1 MRHGSRFMASTTVL
15 SALLSLLIQ
24 AACLAMP
31 WETRAEA
38 SEAFWTLLRQPGHA
52 VLIRHADAP
61 GSGDPPGFRLDDCRT
76 QRNLGPEGRAQARR
90 VGEAFRAR
98 GITVARVL
106 SSQWCRCRETA
117 ELMALGPPVEAFPA
131 LNSLFH
137 DRSRAGEQMRDIRAL
152 LAGLKSDQLIVLATH
167 HATILEL
174 TGIAVGSG
182 EMVAVR
188 IEAGGAPKVAGRL
201 RVH

>member
-1 MRHGSRFMASTTVL
+1 MRLRSRLAAAAGPAAIAVL
-15 SALLSLLIQ
+15 AL
-24 AACLAMP
+24 CLAIVAVD
-31 WETRAEA
+31 RAQA
-38 SEAFWTLLRQPGHA
+38 SDAFWALLRQPGHA

-61 GSGDPPGFRLDDCRT
+61 GGGDPRGFRLDDCST

-90 VGEAFRAR
+90 IGEAFRAR
-98 GITVARVL
+98 GIKVARIL
-106 SSQWCRCRETA
+106 SSQWCRARETA
-117 ELMALGPPVEAFPA
+117 ELMALGPAVETFPA

-137 DRSRAGEQMRDIRAL
+137 DRSRAPEQMRDIRAL
-152 LAGLKSDQLIVLATH
+152 LASLKPDELIVLATH

-201 RVH
+201 RVE

>member
-1 MRHGSRFMASTTVL
+1 MRLRSRLAAAAGPVAMVVLALCLAIVAVDRARASDAL
-15 SALLSLLIQ
+15 WALLREPS
-24 AACLAMP
+24 
-31 WETRAEA
+31 
-38 SEAFWTLLRQPGHA
+38 HA

-61 GSGDPPGFRLDDCRT
+61 GGGDPQGFRLDDCST

-98 GITVARVL
+98 GIKVARVL
-106 SSQWCRCRETA
+106 SSQWCRAQETA
-117 ELMALGPPVEAFPA
+117 TLMALGPAIETFPA
-131 LNSLFH
+131 LNSLYH
-137 DRSRAGEQMRDIRAL
+137 DRSRAPEQMRDIRAL
-152 LAGLKSDQLIVLATH
+152 LASLKPDELIVLATH

-188 IEAGGAPKVAGRL
+188 IEPGGVPKVAGRL
-201 RVH
+201 RIE